1 MKYSEHV
8 FVGLGIQHVMYAK
21 LSSVTCPAIQNFF
34 LNYLK
39 NSMIFEG
46 VIEHK
51 MCVLIFSTSF
61 VWSTFHAKKN

>member
-34 LNYLK
+34 
-39 NSMIFEG
+39 F
-46 VIEHK
+46 
-51 MCVLIFSTSF
+51 
-61 VWSTFHAKKN
+61 